1 MARSNTQ
8 NSRKWRNTR
17 YFSTTPISPK
27 KDYLRIRQVSKRSLK
42 MIWLA
47 NIIHTKVAFL
57 EIPLIPHFR
66 FGSIAQNENAE
77 SEETFRF
84 LINSRDFCQT

>member
-1 MARSNTQ
+1 
-8 NSRKWRNTR
+8 
-17 YFSTTPISPK
+17 
-27 KDYLRIRQVSKRSLK
+27 

-66 FGSIAQNENAE
+66 FGSLAQNENAE